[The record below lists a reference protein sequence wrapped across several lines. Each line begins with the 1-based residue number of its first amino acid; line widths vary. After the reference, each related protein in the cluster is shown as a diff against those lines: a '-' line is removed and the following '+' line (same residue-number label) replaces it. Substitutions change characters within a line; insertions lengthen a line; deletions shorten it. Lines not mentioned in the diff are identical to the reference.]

1 MTERAGL
8 RVADPFDLP
17 GWIGSSECTWTTSV
31 SVGRRQV
38 DGVLAGVGK
47 IELSVLAADVAFP
60 AAVVGERLRHDTHQ
74 AWEHGQV
81 LLLADGATER
91 YLLAVPGTAL
101 DVDTLCEA
109 IRRFARSVAAAPSC
123 FTVALQ
129 L

>member
-1 MTERAGL
+1 MPEAAL

-17 GWIGSSECTWTTSV
+17 EWIGTGECTWTTSD
-31 SVGRRQV
+31 SVGRHRV
-38 DGVLAGVGK
+38 DGVLAGAGK
-47 IELSVLAADVAFP
+47 VELSVLAADVAHP
-60 AAVVGERLRHDTHQ
+60 APVVGERLRHDIHQ

-81 LLLADGATER
+81 LLLAEGER

-109 IRRFARSVAAAPSC
+109 VRRFARSVGAAAAC